1 MGYVPGSGSV
11 YEGESVPAFGQATYQ
26 RLVVLAAVQKGLAIS
41 VAGAGDAPDPSS
53 ASDPSDLPVS
63 QFIDTL
69 TNGTIWPGQPVH

>member
-1 MGYVPGSGSV
+1 M
-11 YEGESVPAFGQATYQ
+11 
-26 RLVVLAAVQKGLAIS
+26 VLGAVQKGLAIS

-53 ASDPSDLPVS
+53 APDPSDLPVS